1 MVADVKVPEPLFAVI
16 NPVMRFLLRSPLHFI
31 WSKSLLLITFRG
43 RISGREF
50 TTPVRYVRKDGTIH
64 CFTNTDTKWWKNLRQ
79 GADVTLRVEGQD
91 RPYHA
96 TVLTGEPSR
105 IKSHLVHYL
114 HLYPQ
119 DAAYHDVRLNK
130 DKSLVAA
137 DLERAAQHAV
147 VVTALPV

>member
-1 MVADVKVPEPLFAVI
+1 MKVPEPLFVVI

-31 WSKSLLLITFRG
+31 WSKSLLLITFKG
-43 RISGREF
+43 RRSGILF

-64 CFTNTDTKWWKNLRQ
+64 CFSSTETQWWRNLQ
-79 GADVTLRVEGQD
+79 GGADVTLCIEGQD

-96 TVLTGEPSR
+96 TVLSDDPSR

-119 DAAYHDVRLNK
+119 DAAYHDIRLKKNR
-130 DKSLVAA
+130 SLVPA

-147 VVTALPV
+147 VVTALPA